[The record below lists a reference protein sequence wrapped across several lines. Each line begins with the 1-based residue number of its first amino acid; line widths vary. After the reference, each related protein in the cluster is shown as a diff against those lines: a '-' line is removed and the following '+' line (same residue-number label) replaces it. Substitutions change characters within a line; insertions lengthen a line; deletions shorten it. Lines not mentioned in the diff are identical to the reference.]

1 MTKAILF
8 DIDGV
13 LIDSFEANFEFYNRL
28 FTKFG
33 YTPPTKEQ
41 FKKQFFQ
48 QTMLG
53 VIQAVT
59 HLADTEKINKIMEVG
74 KQRASI
80 YPYELIKTPSSLSTV
95 IASLH
100 TTYRLGLV
108 TSKIKN
114 GIFEIPQLAP
124 LQNFFSVVVAF
135 EDTEKHKPDP
145 EPLLFALNKLNL
157 SPAETIYVGDQLSDF
172 LAARAAGT
180 RIVMYTNEPFPDADI
195 RITSFDAIPD
205 AISKIA

>member
-33 YTPPTKEQ
+33 YTPPTKER

-53 VIQAVT
+53 VIQTVT
-59 HLADTEKINKIMEVG
+59 RLTDTNKINMIMEAG
-74 KQRASI
+74 KQRSGI
-80 YPYELIKTPSSLSTV
+80 YPYELIKTPPTLSTI

-100 TTYRLGLV
+100 TAYHLGIV
-108 TSKIKN
+108 TSRIKN

-124 LQNFFSVVVAF
+124 LQNFFSVIVAF
-135 EDTEKHKPDP
+135 EDTKKHKPDP
-145 EPLLFALNKLNL
+145 EPLLNALKQIDI
-157 SPAETIYVGDQLSDF
+157 SPADAIYIGDQQSDF

-180 RIVMYTNEPFPDADI
+180 KIIMYTKKSFPDADMC
-195 RITSFDAIPD
+195 ITSFDALPD
-205 AISKIA
+205 AINKIA